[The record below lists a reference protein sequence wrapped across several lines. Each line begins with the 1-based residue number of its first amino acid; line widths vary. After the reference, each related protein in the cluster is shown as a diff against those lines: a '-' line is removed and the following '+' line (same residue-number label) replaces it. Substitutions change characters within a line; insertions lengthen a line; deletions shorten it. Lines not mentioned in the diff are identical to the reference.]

1 MALVARIEMTLNMRR
16 ALAMRE
22 ESASDAAPCQ
32 RYEPVE
38 SRVGGAGLTFTLRQV
53 RLVRQ

>member
-1 MALVARIEMTLNMRR
+1 VALVARIEMTLNMRR